1 MVLHCTS
8 STAAQ
13 AVRRRA
19 VELPIWEKIIDTKLQ
34 KLGKEADNKH

>member
-13 AVRRRA
+13 AVRRHGGITNMGEDHRHKVA
-19 VELPIWEKIIDTKLQ
+19 KTRK
-34 KLGKEADNKH
+34 GG